1 MYLKYYYHLF
11 ILKRVFHQ
19 DNDSHVVD
27 SLFDAISQLQLLHP
41 DPIKE
46 EEDDDDGMFM
56 TANGWVS
63 VEDHVTSLF
72 EKAAVCI
79 YCILLYLG

>member
-1 MYLKYYYHLF
+1 MYLKYYSHLF

-19 DNDSHVVD
+19 NNDSHVVD

-41 DPIKE
+41 DPIKAE

-79 YCILLYLG
+79 YCIL

>member
-1 MYLKYYYHLF
+1 
-11 ILKRVFHQ
+11 
-19 DNDSHVVD
+19 
-27 SLFDAISQLQLLHP
+27 
-41 DPIKE
+41 
-46 EEDDDDGMFM
+46 M